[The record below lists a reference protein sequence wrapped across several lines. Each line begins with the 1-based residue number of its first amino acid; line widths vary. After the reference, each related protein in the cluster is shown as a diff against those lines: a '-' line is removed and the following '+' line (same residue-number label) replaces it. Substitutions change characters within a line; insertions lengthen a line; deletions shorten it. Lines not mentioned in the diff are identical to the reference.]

1 MNSMAIQ
8 QKELLSLYKKWP
20 QVKKHLKKY
29 GCSGP
34 HAEDIFQEALLVYV
48 RKKDEDSLQL
58 TTEPIYYIQNVC
70 KYMWYNQHRKEGKS
84 PLVPLDE
91 VREFETDEDLQ
102 KENKFLRVEKAIEKI
117 GEKCRQLL
125 QMFYGH
131 GMNMSEIAVKLGF
144 RNDKVAKAQKYR
156 CLNDLKDAVR
166 NENITQ
172 PSL

>member
-1 MNSMAIQ
+1 MAIQ

-34 HAEDIFQEALLVYV
+34 QAEDIFQEALLIYV
-48 RKKDEDSLQL
+48 RKKEEASFVL
-58 TTEPIYYIQNVC
+58 TTEPINYIQHVC
-70 KYMWYNQHRKEGKS
+70 KYMWYNQHRKEGKN
-84 PLVPLDE
+84 PLVPLEEVIDFESDE
-91 VREFETDEDLQ
+91 HLQ
-102 KENKFLRVEKAIEKI
+102 KELRIVKVEHAIEKI

-125 QMFYGH
+125 QLFYGA
-131 GMNMSEIAVKLGF
+131 GMNMSEIAGKLGF

-166 NENITQ
+166 AENSVQ
-172 PSL
+172 PTL